1 MAELDSLIRVRK
13 YTVEQRQKALAALYK
28 REQDL
33 KDERDALEAQH
44 AIEAEKAREMDADF
58 LSYFG
63 AYSKR
68 VGDAI
73 DEIDLK
79 RKKLENQ
86 IRLAQE
92 QVREAFAEMK
102 KVEIVND
109 RRKAEAQAE
118 RDKKESDELDEIAID
133 GHRRK
138 GD

>member
-13 YTVEQRQKALAALYK
+13 YTVEQRQKALASLYK
-28 REQDL
+28 RAQDL
-33 KDERDALEAQH
+33 KDERDSLEAQH
-44 AIEAEKAREMDADF
+44 AIEAEKARQMDADF

-68 VGDAI
+68 VSDQIESI
-73 DEIDLK
+73 DIK

-109 RRKAEAQAE
+109 RRKAEAQTE
-118 RDKKESDELDEIAID
+118 LDKKEAGELDEIAID
-133 GHRRK
+133 GFRRK
-138 GD
+138 ED